1 MSFIVKSIKMK
12 KNFENSRTWWY
23 NVKKNTKEEQL

>member
-1 MSFIVKSIKMK
+1 MSFIEKSIKMEK
-12 KNFENSRTWWY
+12 IFENFRTWWY